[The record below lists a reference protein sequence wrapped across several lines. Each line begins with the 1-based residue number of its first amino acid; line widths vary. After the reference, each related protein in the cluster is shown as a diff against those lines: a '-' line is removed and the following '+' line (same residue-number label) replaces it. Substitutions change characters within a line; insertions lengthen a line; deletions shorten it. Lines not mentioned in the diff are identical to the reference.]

1 MINNFSY
8 RQLLFAG
15 IFLETIIFFIFF
27 YSEQDLGD
35 VFRYSARYS
44 GRLSLIIYLYCF
56 YKFYRAFLNSDN
68 LKRVKDL
75 VFIFGVLHVIHFG
88 FLALSVYLNN
98 LPIIPVKI
106 TGGALAY
113 LMIIIYPFII
123 EIIKKHIYHLIYFYY
138 VGIVMLMTYVARI
151 KGDFEGAE
159 PEIFHKIAFV
169 FLILVFLK
177 FGYTFYIHK
186 KNFKHE

>member
-123 EIIKKHIYHLIYFYY
+123 EKIKKPIYHLIYFYY

>member
-15 IFLETIIFFIFF
+15 IFLEAIIFFIFF
-27 YSEQDLGD
+27 YFKQDLGD

-113 LMIIIYPFII
+113 SMIIIYPFII
-123 EIIKKHIYHLIYFYY
+123 EKIKKHIYHLIYFYY
-138 VGIVMLMTYVARI
+138 VGIVILMTYVARI

-177 FGYTFYIHK
+177 FGYIFYIQR

>member
-8 RQLLFAG
+8 RQLLFTG

-27 YSEQDLGD
+27 YYKQDLGD

-123 EIIKKHIYHLIYFYY
+123 EKIKKHIYHLIYFYY

-177 FGYTFYIHK
+177 FGYIFYIQR

>member
-8 RQLLFAG
+8 RQLLFTG

-27 YSEQDLGD
+27 YSKQDLGD

-56 YKFYRAFLNSDN
+56 YKFYRDFLNSDN
-68 LKRVKDL
+68 FKRVKDL

-113 LMIIIYPFII
+113 SMIIIYPFII
-123 EIIKKHIYHLIYFYY
+123 EKIKKHIYHLIYFYY

-159 PEIFHKIAFV
+159 PEIFHKIAFI

-177 FGYTFYIHK
+177 FGYIFYIQR

>member
-56 YKFYRAFLNSDN
+56 YKFYRAFLKSDN

-123 EIIKKHIYHLIYFYY
+123 EKIKKHIYHLIYFYY

-177 FGYTFYIHK
+177 FGYIFYIQR

>member
-15 IFLETIIFFIFF
+15 ILFETIIFLIFF
-27 YSEQDLGD
+27 YSKQELAD

-56 YKFYRAFLNSDN
+56 YKFYRTFLIKDN
-68 LKRVKDL
+68 LRRVKDL
-75 VFIFGVLHVIHFG
+75 VLIFGVLHVIHFG
-88 FLALSVYLNN
+88 FLVLSVYLND
-98 LPIIPVKI
+98 LPIIPVKV

-123 EIIKKHIYHLIYFYY
+123 EKITNQIYHLIYFYY

-151 KGDFEGAE
+151 NGEFVGAE
-159 PEIFHKIAFV
+159 PEIFHKIAFI

-177 FGYTFYIHK
+177 FGYPFYK
-186 KNFKHE
+186 QRKNFKK

>member
-27 YSEQDLGD
+27 YSKQDLGD

-113 LMIIIYPFII
+113 SMIIIYPFII
-123 EIIKKHIYHLIYFYY
+123 EKIKKHIYHLIYFYY

-177 FGYTFYIHK
+177 FGYIFYIHR

>member
-27 YSEQDLGD
+27 YSKQDLGD

-56 YKFYRAFLNSDN
+56 YKFYRAFLKSDN

-113 LMIIIYPFII
+113 SMIIIYPFII
-123 EIIKKHIYHLIYFYY
+123 EKIKKHIYHLIYFYY

-177 FGYTFYIHK
+177 FGYIFYIQR

>member
-27 YSEQDLGD
+27 YSKQDLGD

-75 VFIFGVLHVIHFG
+75 VFIFGVLHIIHFG

-123 EIIKKHIYHLIYFYY
+123 EKIKKYIYHLIYFYY

-177 FGYTFYIHK
+177 FGYTFYIQR

>member
-27 YSEQDLGD
+27 YSKQDLGD

-75 VFIFGVLHVIHFG
+75 VFIFGVLNVIHFG

-98 LPIIPVKI
+98 LPIIPFKI

-123 EIIKKHIYHLIYFYY
+123 EKIKKHIYHLIYFYY

-186 KNFKHE
+186 KKFEHE

>member
-27 YSEQDLGD
+27 YSKQDLGD

-88 FLALSVYLNN
+88 FLALSVHLNN

-123 EIIKKHIYHLIYFYY
+123 EKIKKHIYHLIYFYY

-177 FGYTFYIHK
+177 FGYIFYIHR

>member
-27 YSEQDLGD
+27 YSKQDLGD

-68 LKRVKDL
+68 LERVKDL

-123 EIIKKHIYHLIYFYY
+123 EKIKKHTYHLIYFYY

-177 FGYTFYIHK
+177 FGYIFYIQR

>member
-27 YSEQDLGD
+27 YSKQDLGD
-35 VFRYSARYS
+35 VFRYSAHYS

-56 YKFYRAFLNSDN
+56 YKFYRAFLKSDN

-123 EIIKKHIYHLIYFYY
+123 EKIKKPIYHLIYFYY

-177 FGYTFYIHK
+177 FGYTFYIQR
-186 KNFKHE
+186 KNFKYE

>member
-27 YSEQDLGD
+27 YSKQDLGD

-123 EIIKKHIYHLIYFYY
+123 EKIKKQIYHLIYFFY
-138 VGIVMLMTYVARI
+138 VGFVMLMTYVARI

-177 FGYTFYIHK
+177 FGYIFYIHR

>member
-27 YSEQDLGD
+27 YSKQDLGD

-56 YKFYRAFLNSDN
+56 YKFYRAFLKSDN

-123 EIIKKHIYHLIYFYY
+123 EKIKKPIYHLIYFYY

-177 FGYTFYIHK
+177 FGYTFYIQR
-186 KNFKHE
+186 KNFKK

>member
-177 FGYTFYIHK
+177 FGYIFYIQR

>member
-123 EIIKKHIYHLIYFYY
+123 EKIKKHIYHLIYFYY

-159 PEIFHKIAFV
+159 PEIFHTIAFV

-177 FGYTFYIHK
+177 FGYIFYIQR

>member
-27 YSEQDLGD
+27 YSKQDLGD

-123 EIIKKHIYHLIYFYY
+123 EKIKKPIYHLIYFYY

-159 PEIFHKIAFV
+159 PEIFHKIAFI

-177 FGYTFYIHK
+177 FGYTFYIQR

>member
-27 YSEQDLGD
+27 YSKQDLGD

-56 YKFYRAFLNSDN
+56 YKFYRAFLKSDN

-106 TGGALAY
+106 IGGALAY

-123 EIIKKHIYHLIYFYY
+123 EKIKKPIYHLIYFYY

-177 FGYTFYIHK
+177 FGYTFYIQR
-186 KNFKHE
+186 KNFKYE

>member
-8 RQLLFAG
+8 KQLLFAG
-15 IFLETIIFFIFF
+15 IFFEAIIFFIFF
-27 YSEQDLGD
+27 FSKQDLAE

-56 YKFYRAFLNSDN
+56 YKFYKAFLNNDK
-68 LKRVKDL
+68 LKNVKDL

-88 FLALSVYLNN
+88 FLALSVYLND

-113 LMIIIYPFII
+113 FMIIIYPFII
-123 EIIKKHIYHLIYFYY
+123 EKIKKHIYHLIYFLLCWYCNAHDLCCKNKR
-138 VGIVMLMTYVARI
+138 GICWGRTRNFSQNSLCFF
-151 KGDFEGAE
+151 DSSF
-159 PEIFHKIAFV
+159 FKIW
-169 FLILVFLK
+169 LYILQTKKK
-177 FGYTFYIHK
+177 FYK
-186 KNFKHE
+186 

>member
-27 YSEQDLGD
+27 YSKQDLGD

-123 EIIKKHIYHLIYFYY
+123 EKIKKHIYHLIYFCY

-177 FGYTFYIHK
+177 FGYIFYIHR

>member
-27 YSEQDLGD
+27 YSKQDLGD

-75 VFIFGVLHVIHFG
+75 VFIFGVLHIIHFG

-123 EIIKKHIYHLIYFYY
+123 EKIKKPIYHLIYFYY

-177 FGYTFYIHK
+177 FGYIFYTQR

>member
-8 RQLLFAG
+8 RQLLLAG
-15 IFLETIIFFIFF
+15 ILFETIIFLIFF
-27 YSEQDLGD
+27 YSKQELAD

-88 FLALSVYLNN
+88 FLALSVHLNN

-123 EIIKKHIYHLIYFYY
+123 EKIKKHIYHLIYFYY

-177 FGYTFYIHK
+177 FGYIFYIQR

>member
-1 MINNFSY
+1 MINYFSY

-15 IFLETIIFFIFF
+15 IFFETIIFFIFF
-27 YSEQDLGD
+27 YSKQDLAD

-56 YKFYRAFLNSDN
+56 YKFYRAFLIKDK

-88 FLALSVYLNN
+88 FLVLSVYLND

-113 LMIIIYPFII
+113 FMIIIYPFII
-123 EIIKKHIYHLIYFYY
+123 EKIKKYVYHLIYFYY

-151 KGDFEGAE
+151 NGEFVGAE
-159 PEIFHKIAFV
+159 PEIFHKIAFI

-177 FGYTFYIHK
+177 FGYTFYK
-186 KNFKHE
+186 QRNNFKNE

>member
-88 FLALSVYLNN
+88 FLALSVYFNN

-123 EIIKKHIYHLIYFYY
+123 EKIKKHIYHLIYFYY

-177 FGYTFYIHK
+177 FGYIFYIQR

>member
-8 RQLLFAG
+8 RQLLLAG
-15 IFLETIIFFIFF
+15 ILFETIIFLIFF
-27 YSEQDLGD
+27 YSKQELAD

-56 YKFYRAFLNSDN
+56 YKFYRAFLIKDN
-68 LKRVKDL
+68 LRRVKDL
-75 VFIFGVLHVIHFG
+75 VLIFGVLHVIHFG
-88 FLALSVYLNN
+88 FLVLSVYLND
-98 LPIIPVKI
+98 LPIIPVKV

-123 EIIKKHIYHLIYFYY
+123 EKITNQIYHLIYFYY

-151 KGDFEGAE
+151 NGEFVGAE
-159 PEIFHKIAFV
+159 PEIFHKIAFIV
-169 FLILVFLK
+169 LILVFLK
-177 FGYTFYIHK
+177 FGYTFYK
-186 KNFKHE
+186 QRKNFINE

>member
-123 EIIKKHIYHLIYFYY
+123 EKIKKHIYHLIYFYY

-151 KGDFEGAE
+151 K
-159 PEIFHKIAFV
+159 EI
-169 FLILVFLK
+169 LK
-177 FGYTFYIHK
+177 GQNQKFFTK
-186 KNFKHE
+186 

>member
-123 EIIKKHIYHLIYFYY
+123 EKIKKPIYHLIYFYY

-177 FGYTFYIHK
+177 FGYIFYIQR

>member
-56 YKFYRAFLNSDN
+56 YKFYRAFLKSDN

-123 EIIKKHIYHLIYFYY
+123 EKIKKPIYHLIYFYY

-177 FGYTFYIHK
+177 FGYTFYIQR
-186 KNFKHE
+186 KNFKYE

>member
-15 IFLETIIFFIFF
+15 IFLEAIIFFIFF
-27 YSEQDLGD
+27 YFKQDLGD

-88 FLALSVYLNN
+88 FLALSVHLNN

-123 EIIKKHIYHLIYFYY
+123 EKIKKHIYHLIYFYY
-138 VGIVMLMTYVARI
+138 VGIVILMTYVARI

-177 FGYTFYIHK
+177 FGYIFYIQR

>member
-27 YSEQDLGD
+27 YSKQDLGD

-123 EIIKKHIYHLIYFYY
+123 EKIKKPIYHLIYFYY

-177 FGYTFYIHK
+177 FGYTFYIQR

>member
-8 RQLLFAG
+8 RQLLFTG

-27 YSEQDLGD
+27 YSKQDLGD

-75 VFIFGVLHVIHFG
+75 VFIFGVLHVIQFG

-123 EIIKKHIYHLIYFYY
+123 EKIKKHIYHLIYFYY

-177 FGYTFYIHK
+177 FGYIFYIQR

>member
-27 YSEQDLGD
+27 YSKQDLGD

-56 YKFYRAFLNSDN
+56 YKFYRDFLNSDN
-68 LKRVKDL
+68 FKRVKDL

-88 FLALSVYLNN
+88 FLTLSVYLNN
-98 LPIIPVKI
+98 LPIIPIKI

-123 EIIKKHIYHLIYFYY
+123 EKIKKHIYHLIYFYY

-177 FGYTFYIHK
+177 FGYTFYTQR

>member
-15 IFLETIIFFIFF
+15 IFLEAIIFFIFF
-27 YSEQDLGD
+27 YFKQDLGD

-88 FLALSVYLNN
+88 FLALSVHLNN

-123 EIIKKHIYHLIYFYY
+123 EKIKKHIYHLIYFYY

-159 PEIFHKIAFV
+159 PEIFHTIAFV

-177 FGYTFYIHK
+177 FGYIFYIQR

>member
-27 YSEQDLGD
+27 YYKQDLGD

-88 FLALSVYLNN
+88 FLALSVHLNN

-123 EIIKKHIYHLIYFYY
+123 EKIKKHIYHLIYFYY

-177 FGYTFYIHK
+177 FGYIFYIQR

>member
-27 YSEQDLGD
+27 YSKQDLGD

-75 VFIFGVLHVIHFG
+75 VFIFGVLHIIHFG

-123 EIIKKHIYHLIYFYY
+123 EKIKKPIYHLIYFYY

-177 FGYTFYIHK
+177 FGYIFYIQR